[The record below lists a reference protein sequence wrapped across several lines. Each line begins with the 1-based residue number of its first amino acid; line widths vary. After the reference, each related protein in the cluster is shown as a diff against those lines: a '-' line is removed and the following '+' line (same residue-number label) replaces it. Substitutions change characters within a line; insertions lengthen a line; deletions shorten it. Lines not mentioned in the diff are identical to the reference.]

1 MEDNSR
7 DNQSIAKGFAI
18 LSIAGIMVKMLS
30 IFNTPILKRI
40 IGEVGLGVYNSVYS
54 VYIVLYVIA
63 NSGIPV
69 AISKNISELLA
80 LGRYKDV
87 VKSFKIARI
96 LLFVIGLVLS
106 LFMFIFAAPL
116 SKFFTNGKL
125 EIELA
130 LKALSPTI
138 LITCILSSYRGYF
151 QGRSNMKPTA
161 ISQILEQMFNIVF
174 SLGFAYIL
182 FNKYGMEAGV
192 AGATVGTTLG
202 ALIGVII
209 LILFYERNKK
219 LRVVKES
226 KYNIKPYSSNK
237 LLKKLIVYSIPVT
250 LCVVMQNIGNLM
262 DNKMISMILPTI
274 GMNDN
279 IIKSWLY
286 QYNTL
291 IGVPI
296 VIITSLSAAVMPAIS
311 GYAAVNDKKN
321 LRKKTRYA
329 YKLCFLVAIP
339 SAIGLFS
346 LAEPICKILGYS
358 SGVVSLL
365 RYGALNIV
373 IMAMVQIQVSI
384 MQGIGRINLVTVYC
398 FIGLVGK
405 LIADFIFIRIPSI
418 NVNGVLIANFVYF
431 AIPLILNNMAI
442 RKTFKKKIRM
452 GKRVLRISLSS
463 TVMGVG
469 AFLIHYCIKFFLS
482 MAVKNTYLI
491 NLVGSVIAIIIA
503 VYIYIYLL
511 ILTKSITKE
520 DFDTFPRKILKLI
533 PKFML
538 DGL

>member
-1 MEDNSR
+1 MEDISR

-18 LSIAGIMVKMLS
+18 LSIAGIMVKILS
-30 IFNTPILKRI
+30 IFYTPVLKRI
-40 IGEVGLGVYNSVYS
+40 IGEAGLGVYNSVYS
-54 VYIVLYVIA
+54 VYTVLYVIA

-96 LLFVIGLVLS
+96 LLFIIGLILS

-161 ISQILEQMFNIVF
+161 ISQILEQIFNIVF

-202 ALIGVII
+202 ALIAVII

-219 LRVVKES
+219 LRIVKES
-226 KYNIKPYSSNK
+226 RHVIKSYSSNK
-237 LLKKLIVYSIPVT
+237 LLRKIILYSIPVT
-250 LCVVMQNIGNLM
+250 LCVVMQNMGNLI
-262 DNKMISMILPTI
+262 DNKMVSMMLPKI

-296 VIITSLSAAVMPAIS
+296 VIISSLSAAVMPAIS

-329 YKLCFLVAIP
+329 YRLCLLVAIP
-339 SAIGLFS
+339 SAVGLFS
-346 LAEPICKILGYS
+346 LAEPICRLLGYS
-358 SGVVSLL
+358 AGVVSLL
-365 RYGALNIV
+365 RYGALNII
-373 IMAMVQIQVSI
+373 IMAIVQIQVSI
-384 MQGIGRINLVTVYC
+384 MQGIGRLNLVTIHC
-398 FIGLVGK
+398 FIGLLGK
-405 LIADFIFIRIPSI
+405 LIADLIFIRIPSI
-418 NVNGVLIANFVYF
+418 NVNGVLIANFIYF
-431 AIPLILNNMAI
+431 IAPLILNNMAI
-442 RKTFKKKIRM
+442 KKALRKKIKM
-452 GKRVLRISLSS
+452 GKRVARISLSS
-463 TVMGVG
+463 LVMGIG
-469 AFLIHYCIKFFLS
+469 AFLVHYCIKFFLG
-482 MAVKNTYLI
+482 MVLKNTYAVNLI
-491 NLVGSVIAIIIA
+491 GTGIAIILA
-503 VYIYIYLL
+503 VYIYVYLL
-511 ILTKSITKE
+511 ILTRSVTKE
-520 DFDTFPRKILKLI
+520 DFDAFPRKALKLI